1 MVHLLLIWVK
11 WLEGSSVSEKP
22 NIYVDREPAP
32 AFFPAPSRPGFQNR
46 DRLPGPQQKTSFLPT
61 AKKSLYILPHCLTWT
76 LLNNYSTKLAADIP
90 YYSIWSAADPC
101 LRSCARCT
109 ELYSVA
115 SRSRDGCPSSLLIF
129 CIMSPCYAAD
139 LIMLMITMLSNYVHE
154 KQCYLIRT
162 MISNYVNEKQDKQMI
177 SNYVIE

>member
-22 NIYVDREPAP
+22 NIYAFSKPAP
-32 AFFPAPSRPGFQNR
+32 AFFPAPSRPGFPNR
-46 DRLPGPQQKTSFLPT
+46 RSAAGATTKNIFLPT
-61 AKKSLYILPHCLTWT
+61 AKKHLYIFADCITWT